1 MTIATILR
9 RCGAIGAAAVLAACA
24 STPPDHFYTLAGGG
38 APAAAA
44 AAAPAANPVYI
55 EVMGVVVPAQVRRSQ
70 LVVSEGPGR
79 VDLLEQHRWAAP
91 LSDEIGRALS
101 LKVSAEL
108 GAIDVYRT
116 PVPAGAT
123 TYRIS
128 TNVQR
133 FESAPGSYA
142 LIDATWSVRQGSTDA
157 VLTCRSVFKE
167 TVGPGYEALVA
178 GHRAALDKL
187 GTAIAEAIREQ
198 AQRGG
203 RTDAAVKTLAP
214 ICSQ

>member
-1 MTIATILR
+1 MNVVTIVR
-9 RCGAIGAAAVLAACA
+9 RLGVASAAAMLAACA
-24 STPPDHFYTLAGGG
+24 STPPDHFYTLGGG
-38 APAAAA
+38 GDVPAAAP
-44 AAAPAANPVYI
+44 APAANPVYI

-79 VDLLEQHRWAAP
+79 VDLLEQHRWAGP
-91 LSDEIGRALS
+91 LADEIGRALS

-133 FESAPGSYA
+133 FESVPGSYA
-142 LIDATWSVRQGSTDA
+142 LIDATWSVRTASTDA

-178 GHRAALDKL
+178 GHRAAVEKL
-187 GTAIAEAIREQ
+187 GAAIAAGVRN
-198 AQRGG
+198 QR
-203 RTDAAVKTLAP
+203 
-214 ICSQ
+214 C